1 MPWLTLIPLLALFAG
16 CAAVTPHFDT
26 RFGDA
31 VREARQ
37 LQTRDLQ
44 AGQWPDEVTG
54 MDGVAARETLRLY
67 QGTFK
72 EPPAVVNVINIGG
85 MAGGK

>member
-16 CAAVTPHFDT
+16 CSAVTPSFDT